1 MVKSQIDPAKE
12 KQLQGAKITEFEYN
26 VKRILK
32 LIRDGDRDMDG
43 TREELAELI
52 EDIYNQEN
60 ITNKVN
66 VLQQEVE
73 SLQHQKPVL
82 EEVLYVETIG
92 ENFKLIIQT

>member
-1 MVKSQIDPAKE
+1 
-12 KQLQGAKITEFEYN
+12 
-26 VKRILK
+26 LK

-92 ENFKLIIQT
+92 ENFKLIIQTRSMKEEVDRKTLEQKHGSS

>member
-1 MVKSQIDPAKE
+1 
-12 KQLQGAKITEFEYN
+12 
-26 VKRILK
+26 
-32 LIRDGDRDMDG
+32 MDG

-73 SLQHQKPVL
+73 SLQHQKPVS